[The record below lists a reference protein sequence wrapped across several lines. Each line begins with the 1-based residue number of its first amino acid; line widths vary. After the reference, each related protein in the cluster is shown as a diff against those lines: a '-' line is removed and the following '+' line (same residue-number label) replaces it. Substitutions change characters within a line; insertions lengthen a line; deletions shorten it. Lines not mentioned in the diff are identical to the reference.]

1 MRSRH
6 RVRPVAAGAVP
17 RRIGA
22 MNVDEFQTLL
32 KPVTDL
38 ISVNAVDS
46 ALAEELNRRF
56 PPGGPTFDA
65 IETACHEA
73 IAAGWMC
80 TQGGE
85 GRRFGRIVEPCA
97 ATGGLSVDVVD
108 LVDIAGPHHR
118 HPTGE
123 ICMVMPVTRDARFDG
138 VAHGWCVFEPGSEHR
153 PTVTNGEAI
162 VLYMLPEGR
171 IEFTGE

>member
-1 MRSRH
+1 MD
-6 RVRPVAAGAVP
+6 V
-17 RRIGA
+17 
-22 MNVDEFQTLL
+22 NDFQTLL
-32 KPVTDL
+32 KPVLELTAG
-38 ISVNAVDS
+38 NAVDS
-46 ALAEELNRRF
+46 TLAGELNRRF
-56 PPGGPTFDA
+56 PPGGTTFDG
-65 IETACHEA
+65 IEKACHEA
-73 IAAGWMC
+73 IAQGWMC

-85 GRRFGRIVEPCA
+85 GRRFGRVVEPCE

-108 LVDIAGPHHR
+108 LVDVVGPHHR

-123 ICMVMPVTRDARFDG
+123 ICMVMPVTEEARFDG
-138 VAHGWCVFEPGSEHR
+138 VGRGWCVFEPGSEHR